1 VIPVVELIVRDL
13 GRQDYEPVW
22 QRMQAFTR
30 ERDES
35 SVDELWFVEHPPV
48 YTQGVSGKA
57 EHVLD
62 AHGIPIIQSNRGGQ
76 VTYHGPGQIVAYVLF
91 DLRRHKMGIR
101 ALVTTLETAVI
112 SLLAGY
118 HIEAQARS
126 DAPGVY
132 IEGRK
137 VAALGLRISQ
147 GCSYHGLALNVDMD
161 LKPFEWINPCG
172 HKELQVTQLKDLGVG
187 DSMAQI
193 KQKLLNILAA
203 NMGYT
208 IRPVAEFEAAS
219 SLAETQRT
227 RRK

>member
-1 VIPVVELIVRDL
+1 MNNELIIRDL

-35 SVDELWFVEHPPV
+35 SIDELWFVEHPPV

-62 AHGIPIIQSNRGGQ
+62 AHGIPVIQSNRGGQ

-172 HKELQVTQLKDLGVG
+172 YKELQVTQLKDLGVG

-203 NMGYT
+203 KMGYT
-208 IRPVAEFEAAS
+208 IRAVA
-219 SLAETQRT
+219 
-227 RRK
+227 